1 MMPKEETFF
10 PTKASIHDEIVGLLS
25 GRVAEEL
32 FFDDITAGA
41 SNDIE
46 KAMNLARRYV
56 GSFGMGKMGL
66 MKVDNQAS
74 QETQKKLDEEVNSLL
89 KQCHEEAT
97 HIIKENQSL
106 LDTIARNLLEKETL
120 LAQDIEKLYINVKE
134 AG

>member
-1 MMPKEETFF
+1 
-10 PTKASIHDEIVGLLS
+10 
-25 GRVAEEL
+25 
-32 FFDDITAGA
+32 
-41 SNDIE
+41 
-46 KAMNLARRYV
+46 
-56 GSFGMGKMGL
+56 MGL

-106 LDTIARNLLEKETL
+106 LDTIAKSLLEKETL

-134 AG
+134 AA